1 MGLIEKLK
9 PACKLQLRSPIA
21 ATRPPRYS
29 GRIQRGLEVST
40 ASISAVADAPEVGQM
55 VSVRSRSWT
64 VTDVQKSV
72 LLSQRL
78 AALQAGQS
86 LLTLSSIEDDGLG
99 EELQVI
105 WELEPG
111 ARIIERVALPE
122 PLGATASALPM
133 C

>member
-1 MGLIEKLK
+1 M
-9 PACKLQLRSPIA
+9 A
-21 ATRPPRYS
+21 
-29 GRIQRGLEVST
+29 ST
-40 ASISAVADAPEVGQM
+40 SAVADPPEVGQM

-72 LLSQRL
+72 LLLQRL
-78 AALQAGQS
+78 AARQAGQS
-86 LLTLSSIEDDGLG
+86 LLTLSSIEDDSLG

-105 WELEPG
+105 WELVPG